1 MKEGKRVMEC
11 MKKALRISNQCMD
24 PTVQVQ
30 LFVELLNRYLY
41 FYSKGCEEV
50 WSWSGWAQYFP

>member
-1 MKEGKRVMEC
+1 MEC

-50 WSWSGWAQYFP
+50 SKRL